1 MRPLE
6 KISPMFVYDT
16 VSEAVK
22 GLKSRGFTVDF
33 NLEKNCLICEKG
45 KFDPD
50 DFEIVEVHRFEGNSD
65 PADEAVVYGI
75 ESTNEVKGVLVNG
88 YGISAD
94 QLSSDMAKKLT
105 FNIENRKA

>member
-1 MRPLE
+1 
-6 KISPMFVYDT
+6 MFTYDT

-33 NLEKNCLICEKG
+33 NLRDNCIVCHEN

-50 DFEIVEVHRFEGNSD
+50 DFEIVETYRFEGNSD
-65 PADEAVVYGI
+65 PSDEAVVYGI
-75 ESTNEVKGVLVNG
+75 QSGTGMKGVLVNG

-94 QLSSDMAKKLT
+94 PLSSEMAKKL
-105 FNIENRKA
+105 NVHRP